1 MMKKMLCAAMAAV
14 FCLSLLSACAGG
26 KENSPSQ
33 APGKSVDLGAFG
45 QTVTETHELGGFMQ
59 LMNPSDPDMGEMMA
73 DMLNNYYPGLSD
85 LDLMQMKIYM
95 SMISFSS
102 GEFALVQAKSAE
114 DAAKVKEIF
123 QARIDSKTTE
133 GPNNYPEE
141 VELWQRS
148 SKIVTNGNNV
158 MLVCAEDCDAIVNEF
173 NALFQ

>member
-1 MMKKMLCAAMAAV
+1 MMKKILYAAMAAML
-14 FCLSLLSACAGG
+14 CLSLLSACSGG
-26 KENSPSQ
+26 KEDSPSN

-73 DMLNNYYPGLSD
+73 DMLNNYYPGLAD

-102 GEFALVQAKSAE
+102 GELALVEAKTGD
-114 DAAKVKEIF
+114 DAAKVQEIF
-123 QARIDSKTTE
+123 QKRVTDKTTE

-141 VELWQRS
+141 VEMWQRS